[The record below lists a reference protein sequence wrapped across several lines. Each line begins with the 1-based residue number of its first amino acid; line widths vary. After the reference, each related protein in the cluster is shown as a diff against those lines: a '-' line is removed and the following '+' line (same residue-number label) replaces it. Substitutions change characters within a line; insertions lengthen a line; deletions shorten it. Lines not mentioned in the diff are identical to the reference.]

1 MFWYILFPFHLSQD
15 ISFTPIPV
23 HMNTFQFLELV
34 YESSL
39 VISPTKLA
47 SIPTNIIG
55 YMVLY
60 YNRFILFFMQIIHTD
75 KQTQKIK
82 KLLLNLPY
90 LKSVVQQLLP
100 KWHPWWRVCLGMQE
114 RQGQGFS
121 SWVGKIPRAGNGS
134 PLHCPCLE
142 NPRAEEPA
150 SYIR

>member
-1 MFWYILFPFHLSQD
+1 
-15 ISFTPIPV
+15 
-23 HMNTFQFLELV
+23 MNTFQFLELV

-100 KWHPWWRVCLGMQE
+100 KWHP
-114 RQGQGFS
+114 
-121 SWVGKIPRAGNGS
+121 
-134 PLHCPCLE
+134 
-142 NPRAEEPA
+142 
-150 SYIR
+150 